1 MFKFLGLLLI
11 IGLLGFLILGVFLGR
26 VIRFFG
32 PSSDR
37 AKTNRRRP
45 NNQST
50 ANNAPQKKFSK
61 NEGEYIGYE
70 EIKDDT
76 SHK

>member
-37 AKTNRRRP
+37 AKTNRRRSD
-45 NNQST
+45 NQST
-50 ANNAPQKKFSK
+50 TNSNATQKKFSK

-70 EIKDDT
+70 EIKDDE
-76 SHK
+76 

>member
-37 AKTNRRRP
+37 AKANRRQS
-45 NNQST
+45 NNRST
-50 ANNAPQKKFSK
+50 TNTNTPQKKFSK

-70 EIKDDT
+70 EIKDDE
-76 SHK
+76 

>member
-11 IGLLGFLILGVFLGR
+11 VGLFGFLILGVFLGR

-37 AKTNRRRP
+37 ARSNRRQP

-50 ANNAPQKKFSK
+50 NTQQKKFSK

-70 EIKDDT
+70 EVKDDE
-76 SHK
+76 